1 MLHEVKGKLAKLLA
15 TENLLIEHR
24 NVETAQFDVVRR
36 VLTLPVW
43 RIASES
49 VYDLLVSHEVGHALY
64 TDSRDWQKED
74 KWKDVPHSFV
84 NITEDARIEK
94 LMKRRYAGLNKTF
107 SRGYTELQD
116 QDFFELEGVDLSKMS
131 FADRANLWFKIGN
144 YTNVPIKRGKEM
156 EIINFIA
163 DAESFDDA
171 LEAARLMNEYA
182 KEMTPEANITS
193 PPPQK
198 GEEGAEEEQEPQ
210 PQQQQSGQQ
219 SGDSDEENDNDNA
232 NEENNANED
241 EELGDS
247 PVDETEAKTVTSLDD
262 KLRQLAN
269 LSDDYISYVTVPE
282 LDLNHVVIPAT
293 DVHEYIETSW
303 ESHKERF
310 SQIDYDFMESKSYKS
325 FKKES
330 AKEVSYLVKE
340 FECKK
345 SANSYARSSI
355 ARTGVLDCSK
365 LHTYKYNEDLF
376 KKVTVIPDGKN
387 HGLLF
392 VLDWSGSMADIMIPT
407 LKQLYNLIWFCRK
420 VGIPYDV
427 YAFTNEWNYKACRV
441 PNIQKKEDQLYIGDD
456 FSMLNIL
463 TSKVSNS
470 VAEKQMQSI
479 WAIASSFTC
488 NYGYCPPQMHLSGTP
503 LNEALITLHHILPQ
517 FKKKTGAE
525 KVNCVILTDG
535 EASIPSRTILL
546 QRDWEGVPQIRNR
559 RITDSTFLRN
569 LKTGELTRLS
579 CIYHQF
585 TKAMLNDLKSTFPEV
600 NFIGFRIIGSG
611 SSYNNMIFQ
620 YESSYDEQQKMRTQ
634 WKKDKSFVIKNG
646 GYHSYFVLGNQVL
659 SQDSEF
665 EVSEDASK
673 SQIKNAFRKSL
684 ANKKMNKRVLNE
696 FIQLVA

>member
-43 RIASES
+43 NISSES

-107 SRGYTELQD
+107 SRGYSQLQD
-116 QDFFELEGVDLSKMS
+116 QDFFELEGVDFSKMS

-144 YTNVPIKRGKEM
+144 YTNIPINRGKEM
-156 EIINFIA
+156 EIINAIA

-171 LEAARLMNEYA
+171 LEAARLMSEYA
-182 KEMTPEANITS
+182 KEMTPEANIMS
-193 PPPQK
+193 PPPQ
-198 GEEGAEEEQEPQ
+198 EGAEGAQEEQEPQ
-210 PQQQQSGQQ
+210 PQQQQSDEQP
-219 SGDSDEENDNDNA
+219 GDSD
-232 NEENNANED
+232 
-241 EELGDS
+241 GDS
-247 PVDETEAKTVTSLDD
+247 EQKESGQSESEEDGSDDRPVDENEAKTVTSLED

-269 LSDDYISYVTVPE
+269 MSDNFISYVTIPK
-282 LDLNHVVIPAT
+282 LDLDHVIVPSDDI
-293 DVHEYIETSW
+293 HEHIDSSFGEFKDKFASM
-303 ESHKERF
+303 
-310 SQIDYDFMESKSYKS
+310 DYDVMHTESYKT
-325 FKKES
+325 FKKEA
-330 AKEVSYLVKE
+330 AKEVNYLVKE

-345 SANSYARSSI
+345 SATAYARANVS
-355 ARTGVLDCSK
+355 RTGVLDCSK

-376 KKVTVIPDGKN
+376 KKVTILPDGKN
-387 HGLLF
+387 HGLVF
-392 VLDWSGSMADIMIPT
+392 VLDWSGSMADILVPT

-427 YAFTNEWNYKACRV
+427 YAFTNEWNYKSGRI
-441 PNIQKKEDQLYIGDD
+441 PNNPKEEDKLYVSDE

-463 TSKVSNS
+463 TSKVKNS
-470 VAEKQMQSI
+470 VADKQMQNI
-479 WAIASSFTC
+479 WAIAQSFTSH
-488 NYGYCPPQMHLSGTP
+488 YGFCPPRMYLSGTP
-503 LNEALITLHHILPQ
+503 LNEALITLHYILPQ

-525 KVNCVILTDG
+525 KVNCIVLTDG
-535 EASIPSRTILL
+535 EASIPSRTVML
-546 QRDWEGVPQIRNR
+546 QRDWEGNPQIRNR
-559 RITDSTFLRN
+559 RVTDNTFLRN

-579 CIYHQF
+579 YVYHGF
-585 TKAMLNDLKSTFPEV
+585 TKAMLSDLKSTFPEV

-620 YESSYDEQQKMRTQ
+620 YENEYDEQQKMRNQ
-634 WKKDKSFVIKNG
+634 WKKEKSFVIKNS

-659 SQDSEF
+659 SQSSEF
-665 EVSEDASK
+665 EVSDDASK
-673 SQIKNAFRKSL
+673 SQIKSAFRKSL

>member
-43 RIASES
+43 NISSES

-107 SRGYTELQD
+107 SRGYSQLQD
-116 QDFFELEGVDLSKMS
+116 QDFFELEDVDFSKMS

-144 YTNVPIKRGKEM
+144 YTNIPINRGKEM
-156 EIINFIA
+156 EIINAIA

-171 LEAARLMNEYA
+171 LEAARLMSEYA
-182 KEMTPEANITS
+182 KEMTPEANIMSS
-193 PPPQK
+193 PPQ
-198 GEEGAEEEQEPQ
+198 ESAEGAQEEQEPQ
-210 PQQQQSGQQ
+210 PQQQQSDEQP
-219 SGDSDEENDNDNA
+219 GDSD
-232 NEENNANED
+232 
-241 EELGDS
+241 GDS
-247 PVDETEAKTVTSLDD
+247 EQKESGQSESEEDGSDDRPVDENEAKTVTSLED

-269 LSDDYISYVTVPE
+269 MSDNFISYVTIPK
-282 LDLNHVVIPAT
+282 LDLDHVIVPSDDI
-293 DVHEYIETSW
+293 HEHIDSSFGEFKDKFASM
-303 ESHKERF
+303 
-310 SQIDYDFMESKSYKS
+310 DYDVMHTESYKT
-325 FKKES
+325 FKKEA
-330 AKEVSYLVKE
+330 AKEVNYLVKE

-345 SANSYARSSI
+345 SATAYARANVS
-355 ARTGVLDCSK
+355 RTGVLDCSK

-376 KKVTVIPDGKN
+376 KKVTILPDGKN
-387 HGLLF
+387 HGLVF
-392 VLDWSGSMADIMIPT
+392 VLDWSGSMADILVPT

-427 YAFTNEWNYKACRV
+427 YAFTNEWNYKSGRI
-441 PNIQKKEDQLYIGDD
+441 PNNPKEEDKLYVSDE

-463 TSKVSNS
+463 TSKVKNS
-470 VAEKQMQSI
+470 VADKQMQNI
-479 WAIASSFTC
+479 WAIAQSFTSH
-488 NYGYCPPQMHLSGTP
+488 YGFCPPRMYLSGTP
-503 LNEALITLHHILPQ
+503 LNEALITLHYILPQ

-525 KVNCVILTDG
+525 KVNCIVLTDG
-535 EASIPSRTILL
+535 EASIPSRTVML
-546 QRDWEGVPQIRNR
+546 QRDWEGNPQIRNR
-559 RITDSTFLRN
+559 RVTDNTFLRN

-579 CIYHQF
+579 YVYHGF
-585 TKAMLNDLKSTFPEV
+585 TKAMLSDLKSTFPEV

-620 YESSYDEQQKMRTQ
+620 YENEYDEQQKMRNQ
-634 WKKDKSFVIKNG
+634 WKKDKSFVIKNS

-659 SQDSEF
+659 SQSSEF
-665 EVSEDASK
+665 EVSDDASK
-673 SQIKNAFRKSL
+673 SQIKSAFRKSL

>member
-43 RIASES
+43 NISSES
-49 VYDLLVSHEVGHALY
+49 VYDLLVSHEVGHALF

-107 SRGYTELQD
+107 SRGYSQLQD
-116 QDFFELEGVDLSKMS
+116 QDFFELEDVDFSKMS

-144 YTNVPIKRGKEM
+144 YTNIPINRGKEM
-156 EIINFIA
+156 EIINAIA

-171 LEAARLMNEYA
+171 LEAARLMSEYA
-182 KEMTPEANITS
+182 KEMTPEANIMS
-193 PPPQK
+193 PPPQ
-198 GEEGAEEEQEPQ
+198 EGAEDAQEEQEPQ
-210 PQQQQSGQQ
+210 PQQQQSDEQP
-219 SGDSDEENDNDNA
+219 GDSD
-232 NEENNANED
+232 
-241 EELGDS
+241 GDS
-247 PVDETEAKTVTSLDD
+247 EQKESDQSESEEDGSDDRPVDENEAKTVTSLEG

-269 LSDDYISYVTVPE
+269 MSDNFISYVTIPK
-282 LDLNHVVIPAT
+282 LDLDHVIVPSDDI
-293 DVHEYIETSW
+293 HEHIDSSFGEF
-303 ESHKERF
+303 KDKF
-310 SQIDYDFMESKSYKS
+310 SSMDYDIMHTESYKT
-325 FKKES
+325 FKKEA
-330 AKEVSYLVKE
+330 AKEVNYLVKE

-345 SANSYARSSI
+345 SATAYARANVS
-355 ARTGVLDCSK
+355 RTGVLDCSK

-376 KKVTVIPDGKN
+376 KKVTILPDGKN
-387 HGLLF
+387 HGLVF
-392 VLDWSGSMADIMIPT
+392 VLDWSGSMADILVPT

-427 YAFTNEWNYKACRV
+427 YAFTNEWNYKSGRI
-441 PNIQKKEDQLYIGDD
+441 PNNPKEEDKLYVSDE

-463 TSKVSNS
+463 TSKVKNS
-470 VAEKQMQSI
+470 VADKQMQNI
-479 WAIASSFTC
+479 WAIAQSFTSH
-488 NYGYCPPQMHLSGTP
+488 YGFCPPLMYLSGTP
-503 LNEALITLHHILPQ
+503 LNEALITLHYILPQ

-525 KVNCVILTDG
+525 KVNCIVLTDG
-535 EASIPSRTILL
+535 EASIPSRTVML
-546 QRDWEGVPQIRNR
+546 QRDWEGNPQIRNR
-559 RITDSTFLRN
+559 RVTDNTFLRN

-579 CIYHQF
+579 YVYHGF
-585 TKAMLNDLKSTFPEV
+585 TKAMLSDLKSTFPEV
-600 NFIGFRIIGSG
+600 NFIGFRIIGNG

-620 YESSYDEQQKMRTQ
+620 YENEYDEQQKMRNQ
-634 WKKDKSFVIKNG
+634 WKKDKSFVIKNS

-659 SQDSEF
+659 SQSSEF
-665 EVSEDASK
+665 EVSDDASK
-673 SQIKNAFRKSL
+673 SQIKSAFRKSL